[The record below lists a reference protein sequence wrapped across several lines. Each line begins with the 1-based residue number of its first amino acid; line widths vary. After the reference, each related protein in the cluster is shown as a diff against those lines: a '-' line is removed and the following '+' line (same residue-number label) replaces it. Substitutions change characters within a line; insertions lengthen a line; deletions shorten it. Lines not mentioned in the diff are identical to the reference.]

1 MSRQSRSLIV
11 IVVAVLV
18 ASASSYGIYRA
29 ISRIPPRNVE
39 IATMHAVVAAKP
51 LGIGTRVT
59 KDMVKLVDW
68 PAKTPLQGGFEDLDE
83 VVDRGLIAAVVEN
96 EPISESKLAPKEA
109 GAGLPPSIPPGM
121 RAMSVKVNDVI
132 GVAGFATPGT
142 RVDLLVIVKQKD
154 DTVSRLV
161 AENVQVL
168 TAGTRF
174 DQENSKD
181 SKPVP
186 STVVTLLVTPTDA
199 ERIAL
204 AQNQGQIMLALR
216 NPMDTTPTDTHG
228 ARTASLFGAPAPV
241 PEAPK
246 QKKAA
251 VVHVA
256 APEPSPPPP
265 PPTKYHG
272 GNDSRREADGRGG
285 EVT

>member
-1 MSRQSRSLIV
+1 MSRQTRSLVV

-18 ASASSYGIYRA
+18 ASASSFGIYRA

-68 PAKTPLQGGFEDLDE
+68 PAKTPLQGGFENLDE
-83 VVDRGLIAAVVEN
+83 VIDRGLIAAVVEN

-142 RVDLLVIVKQKD
+142 RVDLLVIVKQKE

-168 TAGTRF
+168 TAGTRY
-174 DQENSKD
+174 DQENSQKES

-228 ARTASLFGAPAPV
+228 ARTASLFGAPAPTS
-241 PEAPK
+241 EAPK
-246 QKKAA
+246 QKKPA

-256 APEPSPPPP
+256 APEPPPPP
-265 PPTKYHG
+265 PAPTKYTVETI
-272 GNDSRREADGRGG
+272 RAAKRTE
-285 EVT
+285 EVVK